1 MHREYDPVAVL
12 LEPAHH
18 EAEAVAVLLVE
29 AAVHHRRQRLVYLQT
44 IKCRSLSYKTPHYKE
59 ASRFT
64 KHRFW
69 GRFTLKNKL
78 RRIVS
83 ARRVSQGVVE
93 LSVAL
98 HYRHKDQKGVE
109 KSTAAS

>member
-44 IKCRSLSYKTPHYKE
+44 IKCRS
-59 ASRFT
+59 
-64 KHRFW
+64 
-69 GRFTLKNKL
+69 
-78 RRIVS
+78 
-83 ARRVSQGVVE
+83 
-93 LSVAL
+93 
-98 HYRHKDQKGVE
+98 
-109 KSTAAS
+109 